1 MREQF
6 KVLQKNIIYV
16 DSACM
21 SLRPDCVINKIKE
34 YYEEYPV
41 CAGRSNHK
49 LANTLVTEVLRAR
62 KLIQK
67 LLNAKSEKEIIF
79 TKNTTEGLNLVANS
93 FKLEEGDAVLITEK
107 EHNSNLVPWLKLKEK
122 GIQLIIQKLNDDG
135 TFNLAEYKTTLEN
148 NPNIK
153 LVSFHHASNIDGVI
167 IPAKE
172 IIQIAHKSGIKVL
185 LDAAQSLPHI
195 TVDVK
200 KLDVDF
206 LAFSGHKM
214 MGPSGIGVLYGKTE
228 ELNKLDPFLVGG
240 ETVTDTTHDSVSYE
254 QVPEKFEAGLQNYA
268 GIVGLG
274 EAAKFLMKT
283 NPDKIHKHEV
293 SLNKILTERLK
304 DRVTLI
310 GPEDPELRGGIFN
323 FYIENIDMHN
333 FSSILDS
340 KANIATRSGQHCV
353 HSYYNAKNLPV
364 STRISLYIYNTEEE
378 VNKIVDEVEKVIE
391 LLS

>member
-1 MREQF
+1 MNEF
-6 KVLQKNIIYV
+6 PDLDVIYV

-21 SLRPDCVINKIKE
+21 SLKPTCVINKINE
-34 YYEEYPV
+34 YYTKYPV

-49 LANTLVTEVLRAR
+49 LANVLITEVLRAR

-67 LLNAKSEKEIIF
+67 LINAKSEKEIIF
-79 TKNTTEGLNLVANS
+79 TKNTTESINLIANS
-93 FKLEEGDAVLITEK
+93 FKLEENDAVLITEK
-107 EHNSNLVPWLKLKEK
+107 EHNSNFLPWFRLKEK
-122 GIQLIIQKLNDDG
+122 GIKLIIQKLNEDG
-135 TFNLAEYKTTLEN
+135 TFNLESFKTTLEN

-153 LVSFHHASNIDGVI
+153 LIAFYHASNIDGTT
-167 IPAKE
+167 IPAEE
-172 IIQIAHKSGIKVL
+172 IIKLAHQKDIKVL
-185 LDAAQSLPHI
+185 LDAAQSIPHQPI
-195 TVDVK
+195 NVK

-214 MGPSGIGVLYGKTE
+214 MGPSGTGVLYGKLI
-228 ELNKLDPFLVGG
+228 ELEQLSPFLVGG
-240 ETVTDTTHDSVSYE
+240 ETVKDTTHDSCEYE
-254 QVPEKFEAGLQNYA
+254 DLPERFEAGLQNYA

-274 EAAKFLMKT
+274 EAAKFLTKHI
-283 NPDKIHKHEV
+283 NPKHEIK
-293 SLNKILTERLK
+293 LNHILTNALK
-304 DRVTLI
+304 DKVTII

-323 FYIENIDMHN
+323 FYIKGIDMHN

-353 HSYYNAKNLPV
+353 HPYYHARNLPI

-378 VNKIVDEVEKVIE
+378 INKVIEEIVKVIE